1 MKRVSWTWAAKGV
14 LWHFGYVAHFG
25 CAACPAPKPRRG
37 LDEVPL
43 RGTSIPYPS
52 KAFFMKRDLR
62 ADALSA
68 WWAAQFSLARDRTA
82 HVQRPVAQ
90 QNGALKRRVSCP
102 QAFQRRETIRVTR
115 FPVFSPAAA
124 VFARF
129 SHTHLTRFTGARTH
143 MAPSLPYLAAYPA
156 APHIPHLTPSG
167 FLASDEPTSVTSY
180 DDVRAHAHGYQSVS
194 IQAPSRSCVCM

>member
-1 MKRVSWTWAAKGV
+1 MRNQRPNLHARNGTTISAHSGV
-14 LWHFGYVAHFG
+14 VF
-25 CAACPAPKPRRG
+25 
-37 LDEVPL
+37 
-43 RGTSIPYPS
+43 PS
-52 KAFFMKRDLR
+52 NPPI
-62 ADALSA
+62 
-68 WWAAQFSLARDRTA
+68 ARDRTS

-102 QAFQRRETIRVTR
+102 QAFQRRETTHG
-115 FPVFSPAAA
+115 FPFFRLLQV
-124 VFARF
+124 VFARL